1 MVAQVTQLPLLPD
14 PKLSDRSGRSSHSY
28 KRAQVREVL
37 KQIEDKTNVV
47 FSRQVEEEDP
57 YQAFYG
63 QHRLLE
69 PTFSFNTLYRVYSES
84 DVLQSCVEAMQNNVD
99 GFGYD
104 LLFLGDDIN
113 DKNTPAAQA
122 EFERAKNFF
131 DYANDEESW
140 RTIRKL
146 MREDFEVLGN
156 GAFEVVRNLRGE
168 VQMVFQ
174 APFRTLRISASPG
187 RKIVVDVTL
196 PRNGKMITV
205 KRAKHFRKFAQLS
218 NSGKYLRWFKEIGD
232 PRIMDATTGL
242 YTNSPKVRA
251 SEIWHWINPFGGSI
265 YGIPRWIGAVLDVLG
280 RRKGQFLN
288 YDLFENQGI
297 PPMAVMVSGGVLSD
311 DSLDELENIIRG
323 LRGVEKFNRVMLL
336 ESNVES
342 VGLEEKG
349 NAKLELKNLTEYRSE
364 DLMFDRYLQA
374 TEKTIRHR
382 YRLPPLYVGG
392 AETFTHATAK
402 AAQNIAEEQVF
413 IPEREDFDEP
423 INLHVMRGQLEITL
437 WRYVSKGPKTVGA
450 EEIQKGVKTFSDVGA
465 LSINHAIDRANAA
478 LGLDMTKLKEP
489 WANYPLPMVL
499 KLLELGQLD
508 DLEGIADVKAI
519 AAQIPAP
526 PQQKLLPGVT
536 QKMFKSDMFNP
547 DEQSLYKLLINI
559 QNAIDTGTFA
569 CDV

>member
-1 MVAQVTQLPLLPD
+1 MTAEITQLPLAPQ
-14 PKLSDRSGRSSHSY
+14 PKLGKRNAHSY
-28 KRAQVREVL
+28 KRLNLRQVL
-37 KQIEDKTNVV
+37 KQVEDTANVV
-47 FSRQVEEEDP
+47 FSRQVEEED
-57 YQAFYG
+57 QFQSFYG
-63 QHRLLE
+63 ENRLLE
-69 PTFSFNTLYRVYSES
+69 PLFNFNTLYRVYLES

-104 LLFLGDDIN
+104 LQFLGDDIN
-113 DKNTPAAQA
+113 EKDTPAAQA
-122 EFERAKNFF
+122 RYQAAKNFF

-146 MREDFEVLGN
+146 MREDYEVLGN

-168 VQMVFQ
+168 IQMVFH
-174 APFRTLRISASPG
+174 APFKNLRVSASPG
-187 RKIVVDVTL
+187 RKVAVDVQL
-196 PRNGKMITV
+196 PRNGKLITV
-205 KRAKHFRKFAQLS
+205 RRAKHFRKFAQLS

-232 PRIMDATTGL
+232 PRTMDALSGE
-242 YTNSPKVRA
+242 YVNDPKIKA
-251 SEIWHWINPFGGSI
+251 SEIWHWKYQFGGEI
-265 YGIPRWIGAVLDVLG
+265 YGYPRWIGAVLDVLG

-288 YDLFENQGI
+288 FDLFDNQGI

-311 DSLDELENIIRG
+311 DSLDELETIIRG
-323 LRGVEKFNRVMLL
+323 LRGVEKWNRVMLL

-349 NAKLELKNLTEYRSE
+349 NAKLELKNLTEYRNE
-364 DLMFDRYLQA
+364 DLMFARYLEA

-402 AAQNIAEEQVF
+402 AAQTIAEEQVF

-423 INLHVMRGQLEITL
+423 INLHVMRGYLGITD
-437 WRYVSKGPKTVGA
+437 WKYVSKGPKTVGSD
-450 EEIQKGVKTFSDVGA
+450 EIQKGVKTFSEVGA

-478 LGLDMTKLKEP
+478 LGLQMSKLKEP

-508 DLEGIADVKAI
+508 NLEALADITAI
-519 AAQIPAP
+519 QAALPKPVA

-536 QKMFKSDMFNP
+536 QKMFKSDMFSP
-547 DEQSLYKLLINI
+547 DEQSLYKLLVNI

-569 CDV
+569 CNV